1 MTSRSAIGRF
11 DRIYRNKEE
20 NKAKIAELFNLIS
33 NMNSESIKQFSLI
46 NKISLNVRDSEYNN
60 LIHKVILDDN
70 KKSEYQRLNMIKFLV
85 NENINP
91 DEPNENNITPLHIA
105 ASKQYSEIIKY
116 LLIDVRVN
124 INFEDSNGN
133 NFFHYFL
140 GGNIIEYKND
150 LPKDLISV
158 NIQKRKPVKTELL
171 EIRKKIWEILKD
183 EPFLKSIKETIENT
197 MEDSVELNKQLLD
210 FQKEINKILE
220 NPVSD
225 IKQLKDIQ
233 GVFINQFRTRIE
245 EIWEWKSNSIDEI
258 EIHQKT
264 KDSWPQNK
272 PSVIGKF
279 NDNMA
284 ILKDNYKNILN
295 KNMDISIKNLIDSL
309 PEKKLILGVNLE
321 NLINKYKQDY
331 NNILPRVLKRA
342 PYTNAFY
349 LVPGTQDETKARDAY
364 NKLSQEE
371 KHPLA
376 YDLADN
382 IIDWE
387 KLTFMAGSRILYV
400 YHESLLNHDDISLLC
415 NIDDNDGDRFED
427 RILQMATCLFTA
439 TASRRYDRGT
449 GVLGAFVTNDR
460 FTKIN
465 FIDIA
470 NPGSNLNFN
479 ADQLTFDNIDINNI
493 MNTRNNMLTNFQI
506 SPGGPGGPNA
516 NGNDSFHRIVERYI
530 AMFIL
535 AYIDSGIVTPQQ
547 VDLAETTIINNFRR
561 IYAAHSGAATNQY
574 PGNNRLLNDATNN
587 IKYQK
592 FIDHLKTKKDLDTS
606 NVKKCAS
613 WLYSLISISL
623 CIENHSSNDNG
634 VNGFNKTKDRHD
646 HLHTHLQ
653 GRISQTV
660 LYLISAFAN
669 YQTDIIISI
678 SQACKLSLID
688 EIVSRNGF
696 NAGVT
701 NNVRNPIQN
710 TYSCWIYS
718 LLSEETND
726 IIIDNIQNPNEPGIV
741 TDLEKI
747 YHLSKA
753 YFSDKTFTSAIILGI
768 TQNDI
773 ANLSNLSL
781 TDLSKYAL
789 CEILITIILKYY
801 DSMAQKP
808 LLQHMVDT
816 ISLIRYYYISTKDVE
831 SYNYK
836 LKSLYIKP
844 LNRAGNVLFHNFMI
858 TNNNALVGAGINPN
872 LIYNFAGSFLRPSN
886 LDPLNRVKFEIDP
899 DFVRIFGENN
909 YTYELNHLTEFQI
922 PSKIN
927 FYLENIS
934 KFSDRTNNAEL
945 TIKYNKLVEA
955 NYLGLNY
962 IGKLFKLSV
971 KNRNDNDEMEL
982 FNYSNNEVYLNLVG
996 NSNSNIF
1003 SINALN
1009 SDRPLG
1015 PGVNIGAA
1023 TIFATGGA
1031 TPINFEYSP
1040 STKLCYDFSLGKIIN
1055 KLVELES
1062 RVTALIKQY
1071 FKNFSSK
1078 GISKTYQN
1086 IVIYLY
1092 PILNALFEH
1101 KKYILSLV
1109 SEDQIK
1115 DISKALDQFNRSKFE
1130 NSINKINSYL
1140 YLFYYL
1146 SSTESLQIPTFLYY
1160 QFDLTPSPL
1169 LIFSQPPPIVYPSA
1183 KNDVSPATATSPPTD
1198 MSPYL
1203 NPSNNDTSRVASG
1216 SIYNIPIS
1224 NYNSIRELISNR
1236 SFFKV
1241 RKIIKEAFVISK
1253 REKIPPS
1260 IKPFLNLFYKLSTLN
1275 FITNKL
1281 ENEITLKLNDTE
1293 KSKLFVTSNEEIRN
1307 LNEGFT
1313 IAKIMED
1320 VIKLY
1325 VNNVIYSI
1333 GFKLFNEKVLKNR
1346 TDLGKDLEYIKLL
1359 FDPVPFDVELNQEL
1373 NDDIVK
1379 SISDI
1384 LNSHDDFD
1392 SLFNYYQFSEF
1403 KDMDKLEEKKNDKF
1417 IIYPNDYNRTNLIKS
1432 RLCIKISKK
1441 LLDDLLINSAY
1452 GAGDINL
1459 QNNDN
1464 SSPLLFLLKFYNH
1477 DVIEYINNIIE
1488 NKDGISYELDNIKLT
1503 DDVSLRY
1510 IKKEY
1515 QNNIDKFINQ
1525 KTDLTDQIKA
1535 FTYGNFREIES
1546 IILSN
1551 DEFNRNVLKNLELSF
1566 VVCNYLTQQ
1575 YLGLSLVYSGIK
1587 NKVTSLLSDN
1597 MNGKKL
1603 SDVFS
1608 GDGVASYFLEKA
1620 ASPPNSKRGLYYELE
1635 DKVKFLQK
1643 KIQKYTV
1650 KKRRYEK
1657 AIIDLSPPTGNN
1669 SSLLDEKLRFI
1680 EAKITKYTEELA
1692 RINILLNPPN
1702 NFNININIGNF
1713 NMINFLDLYKNFID
1727 NHDRQSYMGIWKKLL
1742 SDSNITKN
1750 NPEIIISQMLNME
1763 KENDYTKEGLVDL
1776 YEHFKMI
1783 GEEYFD
1789 EDKYLDKAPHHKFI
1803 RDLLFHL
1810 IQNVIC
1816 VGIETLIRKI
1826 LYNYFRTNKQDFNLY
1841 LSPGG
1846 TETGE
1851 EKINSY
1857 IEYILGNKIVD
1868 STDTPQTDLS
1878 IKIILYQIVSKQML
1892 LYSTRLFNNIE
1903 EENKYKN
1910 DDNNDIE
1917 EILNTFIDTL
1927 SELTPIKLN
1936 DEVIL
1941 LFKKYIV
1948 SYFSSISFTLI
1959 KNWHITIENVF
1970 IYCIN
1975 HYRILKCI
1983 KLISP

>member
-1 MTSRSAIGRF
+1 MTSRSAVGRF
-11 DRIYRNKEE
+11 DRIFRHTEE
-20 NKAKIAELFNLIS
+20 NKVKNAELFNLIS
-33 NMNSESIKQFSLI
+33 GMNSESIKQFSLV
-46 NKISLNVRDSEYNN
+46 NKISLNVKDPEYNN
-60 LIHKVILDDN
+60 LIHKVLLDDN

-105 ASKQYSEIIKY
+105 ATKQYSEIIKY
-116 LLIDVRVN
+116 LLEDLKVN
-124 INFEDSNGN
+124 ITFEDSNGN

-140 GGNIIEYKND
+140 AGNIIEYKNN

-158 NIQKRKPVKTELL
+158 DIQKRKPIKTELL
-171 EIRKKIWEILKD
+171 DIRKNIWATLKD
-183 EPFLKSIKETIENT
+183 EEFLKSIQKTIENT

-210 FQKEINKILE
+210 FQKEINRILE

-225 IKQLKDIQ
+225 IQQLKDIQ
-233 GVFINQFRTRIE
+233 GAFINKFRTRIE

-258 EIHQKT
+258 EIHEKT
-264 KDSWPQNK
+264 KDSWPQNT
-272 PSVIGKF
+272 PSATGSF

-309 PEKKLILGVNLE
+309 PEKKLILGVNSE
-321 NLINKYKQDY
+321 KLINKYKQDY
-331 NNILPRVLKRA
+331 NNILPRGLLNA
-342 PYTNAFY
+342 PYTNAIY
-349 LVPGTQDETKARDAY
+349 IAPVTPDQRKAKNAY

-400 YHESLLNHDDISLLC
+400 YHESLLNHNDIRLLC
-415 NIDDNDGDRFED
+415 DIDGNNYNRFED
-427 RILQMATCLFTA
+427 RILQMATCLFTG
-439 TASRRYDRGT
+439 TASTRYDRATNVFGRP
-449 GVLGAFVTNDR
+449 VMNDR

-465 FIDIA
+465 FIDVTD
-470 NPGSNLNFN
+470 PGDNLNFN
-479 ADQLTFDNIDINNI
+479 TDQLTFDNIDINNI
-493 MNTRNNMLTNFQI
+493 MNTHNNMLTHFQI
-506 SPGGPGGPNA
+506 SGVPVGGVGPAIHGEN
-516 NGNDSFHRIVERYI
+516 SFHRIVERYI

-547 VDLAETTIINNFRR
+547 VELAETTIINNIGQ
-561 IYAAHSGAATNQY
+561 IYAAHSGGPTNQY
-574 PGNNRLLNDATNN
+574 PGNNRPLNDVTNN

-623 CIENHSSNDNG
+623 CIENHSSEVVG
-634 VNGFNKTKDRHD
+634 LRFNKTKDRHN
-646 HLHTHLQ
+646 HEHTHLQ

-669 YQTDIIISI
+669 YQTDIILSI

-696 NAGVT
+696 IVGGSNNAVE
-701 NNVRNPIQN
+701 PIQN

-726 IIIDNIQNPNEPGIV
+726 IIINNIQNRNEPGID
-741 TDLEKI
+741 TDLKKI

-753 YFSDKTFTSAIILGI
+753 YFNDKTFTLALESGI

-773 ANLSNLSL
+773 TNLSNLSL

-816 ISLIRYYYISTKDVE
+816 ISLIRYYYISNEDVE

-844 LNRAGNVLFHNFMI
+844 LDRAGNVRFHQFMN
-858 TNNNALVGAGINPN
+858 TANQALVNANINPD
-872 LIYNFAGSFLRPSN
+872 LIDNFAGSFLRPSN
-886 LDPLNRVKFEIDP
+886 LDIGNKVKLKIDP

-927 FYLENIS
+927 FYIENIS
-934 KFSDRTNNAEL
+934 KFSDRTNNEEL

-971 KNRNDNDEMEL
+971 KNRNENDEMEL
-982 FNYSNNEVYLNLVG
+982 FNYSNNVVYLNRVG
-996 NSNSNIF
+996 DSNNNIF
-1003 SINALN
+1003 SINVSN
-1009 SDRPLG
+1009 FSGPLVPPAG
-1015 PGVNIGAA
+1015 NE
-1023 TIFATGGA
+1023 TIFSRRARLLTK
-1031 TPINFEYSP
+1031 FEYSP
-1040 STKLCYDFSLGKIIN
+1040 STKLCYDFSLGKMIN

-1071 FKNFSSK
+1071 FKNFSSD

-1146 SSTESLQIPTFLYY
+1146 SSNGTLQIPTFLYY
-1160 QFDLTPSPL
+1160 QFDLTPNPL
-1169 LIFSQPPPIVYPSA
+1169 LIFSKSPTDIVYPSD
-1183 KNDVSPATATSPPTD
+1183 KNDVAPATSPPTD

-1203 NPSNNDTSRVASG
+1203 NQSNNDKDRVASG

-1236 SFFKV
+1236 TFFKV
-1241 RKIIKEAFVISK
+1241 RKIIKEAFVMSK
-1253 REKIPPS
+1253 DEKLPPS
-1260 IKPFLNLFYKLSTLN
+1260 IKPFLNLFYKLTTLE
-1275 FITNKL
+1275 FIRNKL
-1281 ENEITLKLNDTE
+1281 ETDATLSLTEEEKKNLFATDNKEIK
-1293 KSKLFVTSNEEIRN
+1293 N
-1307 LNEGFT
+1307 LNEAFT

-1320 VIKLY
+1320 IIKLY

-1333 GFKLFNEKVLKNR
+1333 GFNLFNEKVLQNR
-1346 TDLGKDLEYIKLL
+1346 TDLGTDTEYLKLL
-1359 FDPVPFDVELNQEL
+1359 FDPVPFEVELNQTI
-1373 NDDIVK
+1373 NDDVVG
-1379 SISDI
+1379 SINSI
-1384 LNSHDDFD
+1384 LTSGGDEE

-1403 KDMDKLEEKKNDKF
+1403 KDMEKLEKKKQNKF

-1432 RLCIKISKK
+1432 RLCIEINK
-1441 LLDDLLINSAY
+1441 DLLKDLLVNIAY
-1452 GAGDINL
+1452 GAGDINS

-1477 DVIEYINNIIE
+1477 DIIYYINNEII
-1488 NKDGISYELDNIKLT
+1488 SLDNSKLT
-1503 DDVSLRY
+1503 DEVSMRY
-1510 IKKEY
+1510 INAEY
-1515 QNNIDKFINQ
+1515 KNNIDKFINQ
-1525 KTDLTDQIKA
+1525 KDDITDQIKA
-1535 FTYGNFREIES
+1535 FTYGNYREIES

-1566 VVCNYLTQQ
+1566 VICNYLTQQ
-1575 YLGLSLVYSGIK
+1575 YFGLSLVYSGIK
-1587 NKVTSLLSDN
+1587 DKVNHLLSND
-1597 MNGKKL
+1597 MDGKKL
-1603 SDVFS
+1603 SNVFE
-1608 GDGVASYFLEKA
+1608 GNTVASYFLEKA
-1620 ASPPNSKRGLYYELE
+1620 ASTYEKRALYYELE
-1635 DKVKFLQK
+1635 DKREFLTEKIK
-1643 KIQKYTV
+1643 KYEAKKSKYTL
-1650 KKRRYEK
+1650 
-1657 AIIDLSPPTGNN
+1657 AQTQLSPGNSN
-1669 SSLLDEKLRFI
+1669 LLDEKLRVVN
-1680 EAKITKYTEELA
+1680 EKLRKYENELNKI
-1692 RINILLNPPN
+1692 NGLLSPPN
-1702 NFNININIGNF
+1702 NFDITVSGPRALF
-1713 NMINFLDLYKNFID
+1713 DKDNFLDLYQEFID
-1727 NHDRQSYMGIWKKLL
+1727 THDRQSYMGIWKKLL
-1742 SDSNITKN
+1742 NDNEITKN

-1763 KENDYTKEGLVDL
+1763 NNDDSDKEGLIDL
-1776 YEHFKMI
+1776 YKHFNMM
-1783 GEEYFD
+1783 GEEYFE
-1789 EDKYLDKAPHHKFI
+1789 EDKYLDKAPHHKFV
-1803 RDLLFHL
+1803 RLLLHHL

-1816 VGIETLIRKI
+1816 VGIETLIRRI
-1826 LYNYFRTNKQDFNLY
+1826 LYNYFRTNKQEFNLY
-1841 LSPGG
+1841 LSPSG
-1846 TETGE
+1846 TEE
-1851 EKINSY
+1851 EKINTY
-1857 IEYILGNKIVD
+1857 IEYILGNKILN
-1868 STDTPQTDLS
+1868 SPGSPQTDLS
-1878 IKIILYQIVSKQML
+1878 IKRILYQIVSKQML

-1903 EENKYKN
+1903 EENKYKE

-1927 SELTPIKLN
+1927 NELSPIKLN
-1936 DEVIL
+1936 DEVISI
-1941 LFKKYIV
+1941 FKRYIV

-1983 KLISP
+1983 ELISP